1 LKAYYA
7 FHEKLLSVFGVA
19 CFIVLAI
26 IAAALHLSK
35 NAADA
40 MVWVQHTHEVL
51 NNVVQAKSDTIQIE
65 LSTQTYRITGDEKR
79 IAERDQVIQSR
90 EKSLHLIKQATVDN
104 PIQQLRWQQI
114 REVIDERLTIAR
126 HMVYLRKSQGLEAA
140 NAYIARTPLQE
151 TRDRIYHLWQDMENE
166 ERQLLKQRLIEQD
179 RTRQLSIAALLFSG
193 TLLLALLFSTF
204 FLILKQLKDLYSSR
218 KALAEN
224 ENRLSTTLHSIGD
237 GVIATDT
244 NGCITRMNPIAEQL
258 TGWHFSA
265 AEGRPIEEVFKI
277 FSELTGR
284 PSSIPI
290 QTAIETKAVQG
301 LEKNTVLV
309 DRHGITRPI
318 ADSAAPILDSSGVV
332 VGVVLVFRDVSIERE
347 AERDIQTQNN
357 RLEKEVE
364 ARTAELQASAENL
377 RKVTDNVPALIA
389 YVDAQQRYVY
399 ANQRYIDRFFTPDTS
414 NIQGLSVKE
423 ALGDE
428 RYQKAAPHIAQA
440 LLGKSI
446 HYDWEPFPNVWQMV
460 NYVPT
465 TNMDGVIGGYYVLIA
480 DITDRKL
487 AELAFYKL
495 THFDALTG
503 LPNETQFTDLLI
515 EAIESGKRT
524 NQSFPLVQINIE
536 KLSEINDALGFSK
549 GDQVL
554 QEFAERLKQVAPATS
569 NIARLRGDEFG
580 ILLHNSSADDAVR
593 LVNQLESLLAQ
604 PIVIS
609 DIALDISA
617 KIGIAMFPAHGSTPH
632 DLYRH
637 TDFAVRQ
644 AKKKGVR
651 YQMFDH
657 TQDSD
662 KPHRLALAAE
672 LRRGIDQNQLALYL
686 QPKVE
691 FNTGKTCGVEGLI
704 RWNHPERGLISPSEF
719 IPLAEQIGLIKPI
732 TQWVIDT
739 AMQLMHTWESAGFVM
754 PIAINLSAR
763 NLHEEDLVERIRD
776 LKTKWNIGANLLE
789 IEVTE
794 TSVMDDAQHALEI
807 LHLLR
812 EQDIPLSIDDF
823 GTGYSSLSY
832 LQRLPVQFI
841 KIDQSFVSN
850 MLLSKESLMI
860 VRSTIDLAHA
870 LDKKVVAEG
879 VETQEQWD
887 RLVELGCDIAQ
898 GYWIAKPMP
907 VDTFL
912 RWINTKKPP
921 KKTK

>member
-1 LKAYYA
+1 MKAYYA
-7 FHEKLLSVFGVA
+7 FHEKLLLAFGVA
-19 CFIVLAI
+19 SFIVLAL
-26 IAAALHLSK
+26 IAAALHLSR
-35 NAADA
+35 NAAEA
-40 MVWVQHTHEVL
+40 MVWVQHTYEVL
-51 NNVVQAKSDTIQIE
+51 NSVVQAKSDTIQIE
-65 LSTQTYRITGDEKR
+65 LNTQSYRITGDEKH
-79 IAERDQVIQSR
+79 IAERDQLILLR
-90 EKSLHLIKQATVDN
+90 EKSLQHIKQATIDN
-104 PIQQLRWQQI
+104 PVQQSRWQQI
-114 REVIDERLTIAR
+114 RDVIDERLTISR
-126 HMVYLRKSQGLEAA
+126 HMVYLRRSQGLEAA
-140 NAYIARTPLQE
+140 NAYIASTTLQE
-151 TRDRIYHLWQDMENE
+151 TRTRIYQLWRDVENE
-166 ERQLLKQRLIEQD
+166 ERRLLKQRLIEQD

-204 FLILKQLKDLYSSR
+204 FLIIKQLKDIYLSR
-218 KALAEN
+218 KALAES

-237 GVIATDT
+237 GVLATDT
-244 NGCITRMNPIAEQL
+244 NGRITRMNPVAERL
-258 TGWHFSA
+258 TGWQFSD

-277 FSELTGR
+277 FNELSGQ
-284 PSSIPI
+284 PASIPI
-290 QTAIETKAVQG
+290 QQAIESRAVQS
-301 LEKNTVLV
+301 LEKNTVLM
-309 DRHGITRPI
+309 DRSNMLHPI
-318 ADSAAPILDSSGVV
+318 ADSAAPILDASDTV
-332 VGVVLVFRDVSIERE
+332 VGVVLVFRDISLERE
-347 AERDIQTQNN
+347 AERDIQAQNY
-357 RLEKEVE
+357 RLEKEVKV
-364 ARTAELQASAENL
+364 RTGELQASAENL

-399 ANQRYIDRFFTPDTS
+399 ANQRYIDRFFAPGTGD
-414 NIQGLSVKE
+414 IKGLSVRE
-423 ALGDE
+423 VLGQE
-428 RYQKAAPHIAQA
+428 RYQKAAQYIGQA
-440 LLGKSI
+440 LSGQSI
-446 HYDWEPFPNVWQMV
+446 SYDWEPFPNVWQMV

-465 TNMDGVIGGYYVLIA
+465 TNINGMIGGYYVLIA

-503 LPNETQFTDLLI
+503 LPNETQFTDFLM
-515 EAIESGKRT
+515 EAIESGKRLHQT
-524 NQSFPLVQINIE
+524 FPLVQINIE

-554 QEFAERLKQVAPATS
+554 KEFAERLKLIAPATS
-569 NIARLRGDEFG
+569 NIARLRGDEFA
-580 ILLHNSSADDAVR
+580 ILLGNSTSDDAIT
-593 LVNQLESLLAQ
+593 LVTQLETLLAQ

-617 KIGIAMFPAHGSTPH
+617 KIGIAMFPEHGLTPH

-672 LRRGIDQNQLALYL
+672 LRRGIDQNDLVLYL

-691 FNTGKTCGVEGLI
+691 LKTGKVCGVEGLV
-704 RWNHPERGLISPSEF
+704 RWNHPERGLIPPNEF
-719 IPLAEQIGLIKPI
+719 IPLAEQIGLIKPL
-732 TQWVIDT
+732 TQWVINT
-739 AMQLMHTWESAGFVM
+739 AMQLMHTWKNAGFTM

-763 NLHEEDLVERIRD
+763 NLHEEDLAERIRS
-776 LKTKWNIGANLLE
+776 LKTKWNIDGNLFE

-794 TSVMDDAQHALEI
+794 TSVMDDAQHALEV

-832 LQRLPVQFI
+832 LQRLPMQFI
-841 KIDQSFVSN
+841 KIDQSFVKN

-870 LDKKVVAEG
+870 LGKKVVAEG

-887 RLVELGCDIAQ
+887 RLYELGCDIAQ
-898 GYWIAKPMP
+898 GYLIAKPMP
-907 VDTFL
+907 AHDFL
-912 RWINTKKPP
+912 HWISTQLNQH
-921 KKTK
+921 